1 MWHQSLLNERN
12 LTNNDHIVCV
22 SREKRRQVIKQNLFY
37 LHSNVLITSRF
48 WENGWKN
55 SKKIN
60 VLMFQCCDL
69 FIFFLTSTKVHFYV
83 LKKKPTLNFRQDP
96 ERAIGI
102 PNQCLPGYFLFFFFF
117 SPNPSM
123 ALLMLT
129 SLAAHLEQPGAIA
142 LLQRASVYCRS
153 QDIALFWQKMP
164 CNEGE
169 A

>member
-117 SPNPSM
+117 SQSFYGTINANLLSCTLGTARCDSSTTKGFCVLQESGYSTLLTEN
-123 ALLMLT
+123 AL
-129 SLAAHLEQPGAIA
+129 
-142 LLQRASVYCRS
+142 
-153 QDIALFWQKMP
+153 
-164 CNEGE
+164 
-169 A
+169 